1 MRPIFWRRLIHA
13 LASGALAFVAIG
25 AFTEGPLAWG
35 TWKLWAFSA
44 SVAALGLY
52 LFGKID

>member
-44 SVAALGLY
+44 SVAALGFY